1 MSSPND
7 GLALITRHHRHLE
20 ELFDEVFD
28 AEDAE
33 QRGWAVQKAA
43 DQLAGLMAAE
53 EQVLYPHIPAD
64 DPLRQQAQRQHERMR
79 ALAGE
84 LLALAPIEDEVE
96 ARCREL
102 WEAALDHH
110 RFEDEQLFP
119 HASRHLSS
127 EQRLAVFM
135 VRLHAAGA
143 PRRALQL
150 RGSAPQSQPQAQV
163 VALPGSEIS
172 RTV

>member
-1 MSSPND
+1 MSNPTD
-7 GLALITRHHRHLE
+7 ALALLQRHHRQLE
-20 ELFDEVFD
+20 ALFDEVFE

-43 DQLAGLMAAE
+43 DQLAGLLSAE
-53 EQVLYPHIPAD
+53 EQVLYPRLPAD
-64 DPLRQQAQRQHERMR
+64 DPLRLQAEGQHALMQRQ
-79 ALAGE
+79 AAE

-96 ARCREL
+96 TRCR
-102 WEAALDHH
+102 ALYETVLQHH
-110 RFEDEQLFP
+110 RFEEEQLFP
-119 HASRHLSS
+119 YAARHVSD
-127 EQRLAVFM
+127 EQRLALGTALAVFM

-150 RGSAPQSQPQAQV
+150 RRAQPPAAGV
-163 VALPGSEIS
+163 EIS

>member
-1 MSSPND
+1 MSSSND
-7 GLALITRHHRHLE
+7 ALALLTRHHRHLE
-20 ELFDEVFD
+20 ELFEEVFD

-43 DQLAGLMAAE
+43 DQLAGLIEAE
-53 EQVLYPHIPAD
+53 EQVLYPRIPAD
-64 DPLRQQAQRQHERMR
+64 DPLRRQAEQQHAAMR
-79 ALAGE
+79 GLAAE
-84 LLALAPIEDEVE
+84 LLALAPIEVEVE

-102 WEAALDHH
+102 HEAALEHH
-110 RFEDEQLFP
+110 RFEEEQLFP
-119 HASRHLSS
+119 HAARQLPE
-127 EQRLAVFM
+127 EQRQALATALAVFL

-150 RGSAPQSQPQAQV
+150 RGVQPS
-163 VALPGSEIS
+163 LPGSEIS

>member
-1 MSSPND
+1 MSSTND
-7 GLALITRHHRHLE
+7 GLALLTRHHRHLE

-53 EQVLYPHIPAD
+53 EQLLYARIPAD
-64 DPLRQQAQRQHERMR
+64 DPLRCQAEQQHAHIRTLI
-79 ALAGE
+79 AE

-96 ARCREL
+96 PRCRAL
-102 WEAALDHH
+102 YQAALDHH
-110 RFEDEQLFP
+110 RFEREQLFP
-119 HASRHLSS
+119 HAAEHLPA
-127 EQRLAVFM
+127 EQRQALAMALAVFM
-135 VRLHAAGA
+135 VQLHAAGA
-143 PRRALQL
+143 PRRAMQL
-150 RGSAPQSQPQAQV
+150 RGDLPYGDV
-163 VALPGSEIS
+163 LPGSEIS